1 MNHESR
7 HFDGAMLPALLGA
20 CLTAC
25 LPALAAAQA
34 AQPPTRTSLI
44 EQAQAEKVVQPYE
57 PGGAEKALDYA
68 ENYLLSGRL
77 TWHPFFH
84 SAYSGGGFTLGAGY
98 LKRVGAYNSVDMR
111 GSITFSGYKRI
122 EAQFLAPAL
131 FGRQATLS
139 VLGGW
144 REATQVGF
152 YGIGTETIEESRT
165 NYGFQQPYGAVT
177 FTVRPSHSV
186 LFLAG
191 GLEVS
196 QWEQTPGSGSVASV
210 ETVYSPETLAGLG
223 AKPTYVHSEGTVGID
238 WRTSPG
244 YSRRGGFYGV
254 TVHDFADTDS
264 QFGFSQVD
272 YDIVQHLPLL
282 RETWV
287 LSFHGRVETTS
298 LKDDQQIPFFMLPAL
313 GGGSSLRGFSSW
325 RFRDRNSLLLQAE
338 WRIIANRFL
347 DMAVFYDAGK
357 VAARRGDLDF
367 DGLKSDYGLGFR
379 FHGPLAT
386 PLRIDF
392 AKSREG
398 FAIVFGSSA
407 VF

>member
-1 MNHESR
+1 
-7 HFDGAMLPALLGA
+7 MLPGG
-20 CLTAC
+20 CRRSGR
-25 LPALAAAQA
+25 AAAHTDS
-34 AQPPTRTSLI
+34 PI

-57 PGGAEKALDYA
+57 PGRAEKALDYA

-98 LKRVGAYNSVDMR
+98 LKRVSAYNSIDMR

-131 FGRQATLS
+131 FNRQATLS

-144 REATQVGF
+144 REATEVGF
-152 YGIGTETIEESRT
+152 YGIGSDSVEESRA
-165 NYGFQQPYGAVT
+165 NYGFEQPYGSML
-177 FTVRPSHSV
+177 FEIRPSRSV
-186 LFLAG
+186 LLLGA

-196 QWEQTPGSGSVASV
+196 QWRTNTWQRQRAFHRDTSTPPNRSRAS
-210 ETVYSPETLAGLG
+210 G
-223 AKPTYVHSEGTVGID
+223 AKPTYVHSQGTVGID
-238 WRTSPG
+238 WRPAAG
-244 YSRRGGFYGV
+244 YARRGGFYGV
-254 TVHDFADTDS
+254 TIHDFADTDS

-357 VAARRGDLDF
+357 VAASRGELDF

-386 PLRIDF
+386 PLRIEF
-392 AKSREG
+392 AKSREA
-398 FAIVFGSSA
+398 FVIVFGSSA

>member
-1 MNHESR
+1 MSHDSKR
-7 HFDGAMLPALLGA
+7 GRVIRAALLGA
-20 CLTAC
+20 CFTTGFQSD
-25 LPALAAAQA
+25 AAAQA

-44 EQAQAEKVVQPYE
+44 EQAQAEKVVRPYE

-98 LKRVGAYNSVDMR
+98 LKRVSPYNSLDMR

-131 FGRQATLS
+131 FRRQATLS

-152 YGIGTETIEESRT
+152 YGIGSETIEESRT

-177 FTVRPSHSV
+177 LTVRPSRSV

-196 QWEQTPGSGSVASV
+196 QWEQTSGSGSVASV
-210 ETVYSPETLAGLG
+210 ETAYSPATLPGLG
-223 AKPTYVHSEGTVGID
+223 AKPVYVHSEGTVGID

-254 TVHDFADTDS
+254 TIHDFADTDS

-272 YDIVQHLPLL
+272 YDIVQHLPVL

-357 VAARRGDLDF
+357 VAASRGELDF

-386 PLRIDF
+386 PLRIEF
-392 AKSREG
+392 AKSREA
-398 FAIVFGSSA
+398 FVIVFGSSA